1 MLRTRN
7 LLSAVVGTV
16 LLVVVAGPAQAG
28 PAPLDDGGPSGGG
41 STPAPIGSGSS
52 LWTYL
57 GYAAGVVAVI
67 AVVMVASIV
76 LTRQSHRHAAH
87 PA

>member
-1 MLRTRN
+1 MLRTRQF
-7 LLSAVVGTV
+7 LSTALVAAF
-16 LLVVVAGPAQAG
+16 LVVVGGPAFAG

-41 STPAPIGSGSS
+41 TTPAQIGSGSS
-52 LWTYL
+52 LWTYV
-57 GYAAGVVAVI
+57 GYAAAALAVI
-67 AVVMVASIV
+67 AVVKVASIF

>member
-1 MLRTRN
+1 MLRTRT
-7 LLSAVVGTV
+7 LLSAAFGTV

-28 PAPLDDGGPSGGG
+28 PAPLDDGSTSGGG
-41 STPAPIGSGSS
+41 TTPAPIDSGSS

-57 GYAAGVVAVI
+57 GYAAAVLAVV

>member
-1 MLRTRN
+1 VLRTRT
-7 LLSAVVGTV
+7 LLSAAFGTV
-16 LLVVVAGPAQAG
+16 LLVVVAGPALAG
-28 PAPLDDGGPSGGG
+28 PAPLDDGSTSGGG
-41 STPAPIGSGSS
+41 TTPAPIGSGSS

-57 GYAAGVVAVI
+57 GYAAAVLAVI

>member
-1 MLRTRN
+1 MLRTRY
-7 LLSAVVGTV
+7 LLSTVFGTL
-16 LLVVVAGPAQAG
+16 LLVVMAGPAQAG
-28 PAPLDDGGPSGGG
+28 PAPVDDGSPSGGG
-41 STPAPIGSGSS
+41 TTPAPVGSGSS

-57 GYAAGVVAVI
+57 GYAAAVLAVI

>member
-1 MLRTRN
+1 MFRTRN
-7 LLSAVVGTV
+7 LLSAAFGTL

-28 PAPLDDGGPSGGG
+28 PAPLDDGSTSGGG
-41 STPAPIGSGSS
+41 ATPAPIGSGSS

-57 GYAAGVVAVI
+57 GYAAAVLAVI
-67 AVVMVASIV
+67 AVVMVASV
-76 LTRQSHRHAAH
+76 LLTRQSHRHAAH

>member
-7 LLSAVVGTV
+7 LLSAAFGTV
-16 LLVVVAGPAQAG
+16 LLVVMAGPAFAG
-28 PAPLDDGGPSGGG
+28 PAPLDDGSTSGGG
-41 STPAPIGSGSS
+41 TAPAPIASGSS

-57 GYAAGVVAVI
+57 GYAAAVLAVI
-67 AVVMVASIV
+67 AVVMVASVV

>member
-1 MLRTRN
+1 MFRTRN
-7 LLSAVVGTV
+7 LLAAVFGTV

-28 PAPLDDGGPSGGG
+28 PAPLDDGSSSVGG
-41 STPAPIGSGSS
+41 TAPAPIGSNSS

-57 GYAAGVVAVI
+57 GYAAAVLAVV

>member
-1 MLRTRN
+1 MLRTRT
-7 LLSAVVGTV
+7 LLSAAFGT
-16 LLVVVAGPAQAG
+16 LFLVVVAGPAYAG
-28 PAPLDDGGPSGGG
+28 PAPLDDGSTSGGG
-41 STPAPIGSGSS
+41 TTPAPIGSGSS

-57 GYAAGVVAVI
+57 GYAAAVLAVI

>member
-1 MLRTRN
+1 MLRTRT
-7 LLSAVVGTV
+7 LLSAAFGTV
-16 LLVVVAGPAQAG
+16 LLVVVAGPALAG
-28 PAPLDDGGPSGGG
+28 PAPLDDGSTSGGG
-41 STPAPIGSGSS
+41 TTPAPIGSGSS

-57 GYAAGVVAVI
+57 GYAAAVLAVI